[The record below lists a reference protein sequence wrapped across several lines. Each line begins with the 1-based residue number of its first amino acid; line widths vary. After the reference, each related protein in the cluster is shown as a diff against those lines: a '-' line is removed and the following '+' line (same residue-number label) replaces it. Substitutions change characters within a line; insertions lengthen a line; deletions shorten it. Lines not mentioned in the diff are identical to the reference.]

1 MISAAA
7 ASPGPLPPWRWPPAH
22 SCCCPGTWSGLRGR
36 LIAAYR
42 GVMKQLILVLLA
54 VLAAFLLL
62 GLVVAALRV
71 LFWVAL
77 VGLISVGAWRMAIG
91 TRR

>member
-1 MISAAA
+1 MQ
-7 ASPGPLPPWRWPPAH
+7 R
-22 SCCCPGTWSGLRGR
+22 
-36 LIAAYR
+36 
-42 GVMKQLILVLLA
+42 LILVLLA
-54 VLAAFLLL
+54 VLAAVLLL

-77 VGLISVGAWRMAIG
+77 VGLIAVGAWRTAIG